1 MKFTW
6 EVKCNQI
13 ANNGTRLK
21 EVFDR
26 QPVDWDKDLNEVL
39 LSENDMFDSITK
51 INNEIEYDMNY
62 MICETLNTMDVIT
75 EEVG

>member
-21 EVFDR
+21 EVSDR

-62 MICETLNTMDVIT
+62 MICEMLNTMDVIT